1 MVDLKQT
8 MMVMMWLPLLVLL
21 GLVFLVPVN
30 IKFGLGMSVVF
41 SFLLR
46 RLDANIK
53 KTPFP
58 QIPYRHSL

>member
-8 MMVMMWLPLLVLL
+8 MMVMIWLPLLVLL